1 MGQTINRGR
10 RMSNEGKA
18 IASEIKT
25 HVVILAGFVGIMWL
39 LEVIDLF
46 LGGRLNLYGVIPRN
60 PIGLRGILFMPFLHG
75 SLGHLIANTVPFI
88 ILGWLIML
96 RQTSDFF
103 VVTAVTMLV
112 SGLGVWL
119 FAAPNSLHIGASG
132 LVFGYLGYLL
142 LRGYFERSVVSIF
155 LAIIVGVLYGSL
167 IWGVL
172 PTLPG
177 VSWQGH
183 LFGFIGGGLA
193 ARLLA
198 QNRNRSSNRAAKY

>member
-1 MGQTINRGR
+1 
-10 RMSNEGKA
+10 MSNDEGKG
-18 IASEIKT
+18 IAREIKT
-25 HVVILAGFVGIMWL
+25 HAVILGGFVGVMWL
-39 LEVIDLF
+39 LELIDLF
-46 LGGRLNLYGVIPRN
+46 MGGRLDVYGVIPRN
-60 PIGLRGILFMPFLHG
+60 LIGLRGILFMPFLHG
-75 SLGHLIANTVPFI
+75 SLGHLIANTIPFI
-88 ILGWLIML
+88 VLGWLIML
-96 RQTSDFF
+96 RETSDFF
-103 VVTAVTMLV
+103 VVTAVTMLI

-119 FAAPNSLHIGASG
+119 FAAPNSIHIGASG

-155 LAIIVGVLYGSL
+155 LAVIVGFLYGGL

-172 PTLPG
+172 PSLPG

-198 QNRNRSSNRAAKY
+198 RSNRSRRSRQATKY

>member
-1 MGQTINRGR
+1 
-10 RMSNEGKA
+10 MSSEGKA
-18 IASEIKT
+18 ITREIKT
-25 HVVILAGFVGIMWL
+25 QIMILGGFVGLMWL
-39 LEVIDLF
+39 LELIDL
-46 LGGRLNLYGVIPRN
+46 LVGGRLDIYGVIPRN
-60 PIGLRGILFMPFLHG
+60 IVGLRGILFMPFLHG
-75 SLGHLIANTVPFI
+75 GLGHLIANTIPFI

-96 RQTSDFF
+96 REISDFF

-119 FAAPNSLHIGASG
+119 FAAPNSIHIGASG

-142 LRGYFERSVVSIF
+142 LRGYFERSVVAIF
-155 LAIIVGVLYGSL
+155 LAIIVGLLYGGL

-172 PTLPG
+172 PSLPG

-198 QNRNRSSNRAAKY
+198 RRNKRGQSSNRATKY